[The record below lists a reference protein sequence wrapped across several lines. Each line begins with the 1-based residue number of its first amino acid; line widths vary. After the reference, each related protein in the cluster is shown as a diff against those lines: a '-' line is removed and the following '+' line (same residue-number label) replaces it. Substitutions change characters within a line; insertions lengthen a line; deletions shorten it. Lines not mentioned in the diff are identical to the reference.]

1 MSAQMMTL
9 QSLLR
14 YLADLAQQGGT
25 LTVLAA
31 MVLGVVTHWLVSCG
45 EIVAARRPARRDLV
59 RHSNRR
65 APRHR
70 PARSRKR
77 GGRS

>member
-14 YLADLAQQGGT
+14 YLADLGQQGGT
-25 LTVLAA
+25 LTLLAA
-31 MVLGVVTHWLVSCG
+31 MVLGVLTYWLVG
-45 EIVAARRPARRDLV
+45 RRETVGARRPARRDLV

-65 APRHR
+65 APRNR
-70 PARSRKR
+70 PPRSRRR